1 MLQRVSKPISLGRQL
16 REARLRAGVKPKDLA
31 SRAGLSTAAVY
42 NCERYDRGGR
52 TQTLQR
58 LAGALGLTL
67 RIPDLVELC
76 TAAGL
81 TASKLADM
89 SGLSF
94 DTVRSLLARVDK
106 GNVRTL
112 EALARALDAP
122 LVLVV

>member
-1 MLQRVSKPISLGRQL
+1 VLQRVSKPISLGRQL
-16 REARLRAGVKPKDLA
+16 REARLRARVKPKDLA
-31 SRAGLSTAAVY
+31 RRAGLSTAAVY

-81 TASKLADM
+81 TASMLADM

-94 DTVRSLLARVDK
+94 DTVRSLLARADK

-112 EALARALDAP
+112 EAVARALDAP